1 MTVTVITE
9 GPIDKLNK
17 GILAGQQ
24 LISTFVQLK
33 SLKAGNELREK
44 RFQLDKVNAHFT
56 QQALSASTEA
66 NIVRTSLDEAKL
78 KGFVEEHKATLA
90 ALQTG
95 TMADRLVAQ
104 QKLAD
109 ALVDVSNENLT
120 LEQTI
125 AIAGT
130 IMEQTNTL
138 PTPVNALGI
147 GMIVKGAHSQAL
159 SDIELEEGRMAA
171 HAISS
176 QTGQINAMPAE
187 FRAIL
192 GASQSKIKGLNDE
205 LILSARMRSRLNIP
219 LDQAAKKTREDMR
232 QQIKDEQQFM
242 LDLSAAW
249 RQGFS
254 PSSTGTGAS
263 TNLPTITADAAGQ
276 AAYQAL
282 APGAQFIDPNGKTQ
296 TKPPR

>member
-95 TMADRLVAQ
+95 TMANRLEAQ

-176 QTGQINAMPAE
+176 QTGQINAASPE
-187 FRAIL
+187 LSAIL
-192 GASQSKIKGLNDE
+192 GASRRRIEGIDAALLAASDLQLKLGVPQN
-205 LILSARMRSRLNIP
+205 A
-219 LDQAAKKTREDMR
+219 AAKAKDKDLRKQRQDTLDFMVDFASAMR
-232 QQIKDEQQFM
+232 
-242 LDLSAAW
+242 
-249 RQGFS
+249 RGFY

-263 TNLPTITADAAGQ
+263 TSLPTITTQTAL
-276 AAYQAL
+276 QAL
-282 APGAQFIDPNGKTQ
+282 DVGDQYLDVNGDVH
-296 TKPPR
+296 TKR